1 MFKIIWNKTNN
12 LVKLVDSV
20 VDDSLELIP
29 PRIVFAKEL
38 KLLGVNK
45 YIFSNRD
52 DSPIC
57 WAIERKYY
65 YKGEVIFEAKGG
77 DIYHAPTIIYPKE
90 IKYNYLETIDKRQLK
105 LINEN
110 KLKALENEALDFINE
125 QYSLY
130 DGRVDI
136 FTSAF
141 SGGKDSQVVLDL
153 VSKVIPPNKF
163 KAFYTN
169 TGMELPCTFD
179 TVNNTRKILKKKYPD
194 FELIS
199 CDSEEDIL
207 EQWKKYGPPSRM
219 NRWCCKVRK
228 TALFA
233 RSLKDVL
240 QTNKQPRAVVFEG
253 VRADESARRE
263 AYNRVGV
270 GVKHINLINC
280 RPIFNWNDT
289 EVYLYML
296 LISKV
301 PINEGY
307 KIGLTRI
314 GCNICPFASAWS
326 EYFINLI
333 YPEISRPFI
342 KIIEQMATNIG
353 VNGQKNIDYYIS
365 SGGWKKNAGGKGLE
379 EDITRLDVIKKEPDY
394 ECIIHNPKQDWKVW
408 INTFGKLS
416 MTKISEINYD
426 GLIKVENDIIRV
438 SVSDD
443 KIEGKLFVKM
453 HGTSGKVYLT
463 SFMNKIMMKTAYCER
478 CGVCEAECPTGALVI
493 RKNELSTDTTK
504 CVQCHKCYDVN
515 SYGCIV
521 GSRKRVSEGGA
532 KMAKSLRSSGVDK
545 YSTFGIKNEWFE
557 SLMEMGNEWFY
568 NYPGLGPKM
577 IPAAINWFRD
587 ARIVDGK
594 DKKLSDLGETI
605 RLFYSKNR
613 FIAWQ
618 LLWINLAFGSAVV
631 NCYLLDLIN
640 DCVYSKNDMVTLLQ
654 YRYPNLSIPT
664 LSNPVGAL
672 FNMCD
677 NSPIGCEF
685 DNLEYESYSLKMG
698 VLSKDGTNR
707 KIRKIGSDNIS
718 SYSVCYLLYLIAE
731 KENRY
736 SFTVSELYEN
746 KELMGPLV
754 VFNLKIESFY
764 IMLRSLTE
772 SGLLVA
778 ELLGGLD
785 NIKLYNSFKADDLL
799 KVLLK
804 RL

>member
-443 KIEGKLFVKM
+443 KIE
-453 HGTSGKVYLT
+453 
-463 SFMNKIMMKTAYCER
+463 SF
-478 CGVCEAECPTGALVI
+478 
-493 RKNELSTDTTK
+493 
-504 CVQCHKCYDVN
+504 
-515 SYGCIV
+515 
-521 GSRKRVSEGGA
+521 
-532 KMAKSLRSSGVDK
+532 
-545 YSTFGIKNEWFE
+545 
-557 SLMEMGNEWFY
+557 
-568 NYPGLGPKM
+568 
-577 IPAAINWFRD
+577 
-587 ARIVDGK
+587 
-594 DKKLSDLGETI
+594 
-605 RLFYSKNR
+605 
-613 FIAWQ
+613 
-618 LLWINLAFGSAVV
+618 
-631 NCYLLDLIN
+631 
-640 DCVYSKNDMVTLLQ
+640 
-654 YRYPNLSIPT
+654 
-664 LSNPVGAL
+664 
-672 FNMCD
+672 
-677 NSPIGCEF
+677 
-685 DNLEYESYSLKMG
+685 
-698 VLSKDGTNR
+698 
-707 KIRKIGSDNIS
+707 
-718 SYSVCYLLYLIAE
+718 
-731 KENRY
+731 
-736 SFTVSELYEN
+736 
-746 KELMGPLV
+746 
-754 VFNLKIESFY
+754 
-764 IMLRSLTE
+764 
-772 SGLLVA
+772 
-778 ELLGGLD
+778 
-785 NIKLYNSFKADDLL
+785 LL
-799 KVLLK
+799 KCMVLLEK
-804 RL
+804 FILQVL